1 MKTLLLPFLFL
12 SLGLFPS
19 VSRAAWPVTDAVN
32 LANNTRQHVATLAQW
47 ADSIARLRTQ
57 IDQLNQQI
65 NIQDDLRK
73 WSGNPVEA
81 GANVLL
87 DVLGEE
93 DLAQTY
99 GKTRDEI
106 VRITQSLDSLQN
118 TADGSY
124 RALRN
129 VDIDGGSMAH
139 DPLTF
144 RRYSVL
150 DAKQENA
157 VQVMDETKTRT
168 DELQEEIALTLVE
181 LKAATTDA
189 EVQKL
194 SAKLTVLNGQLE
206 QVEATRRRQVDEVAL
221 QKIANDA
228 RIEQERLAA
237 AELEAKDNHLANRR
251 ITSWMKTL
259 KLRSELQ

>member
-1 MKTLLLPFLFL
+1 MKTLLIPFLFFVGMFSSGPL
-12 SLGLFPS
+12 
-19 VSRAAWPVTDAVN
+19 AAQIPVTDAASI
-32 LANNTRQHVATLAQW
+32 ANNRLAQAQNIAKW
-47 ADSIARLRTQ
+47 VDSIAKLRTQ

-65 NIQDDLRK
+65 NIQDDIRK

-93 DLAQTY
+93 DLAREF
-99 GKTRDEI
+99 GRGRDEI
-106 VRITQSLDSLQN
+106 LRVTRSLDSLQN
-118 TADGSY
+118 TAGGNYRSIQSASIDGS
-124 RALRN
+124 N
-129 VDIDGGSMAH
+129 VAH
-139 DPLTF
+139 DALTF

-150 DAKQENA
+150 DAKQANT
-157 VQVMDETKTRT
+157 VQVADTTKAREL
-168 DELQEEIALTLVE
+168 ELQEEIALTLQE

-194 SAKLTVLNGQLE
+194 SAKLVALNGQLA
-206 QVEATRRRQVDEVAL
+206 QVETVRRREVDEVAL

-237 AELEAKDNHLANRR
+237 AELEAKDNHLANQR
-251 ITSWMKTL
+251 ISAYMRTL
-259 KLRSELQ
+259 KLRNPQP